1 MSLLTGEPRSATVSA
16 TVEVVAYEIE
26 KSHIEPLI
34 RNNPELTAILSRAV
48 AERKKALEQSRDDDQ
63 GDEETTTEETLADQL
78 MGKMLRF
85 FGVRSS

>member
-16 TVEVVAYEIE
+16 TVEVIAYEIQ

-34 RNNPELTAILSRAV
+34 INNPELTSILSRAV
-48 AERKKALEQSRDDDQ
+48 AERKQALEASRDSDHEN
-63 GDEETTTEETLADQL
+63 DESTSEETLADQL

-85 FGVRSS
+85 FGIRS